1 MEILQLEGLNPDDWL
16 LRVEKYFA
24 VNQSPEYEKLDQ
36 ALSCLGSTAVSWWR
50 SYDGRENVTNW
61 SAFKEKFR
69 ERFKPSRERSSTD
82 HLLSIEQIGSVR
94 GVQRAI

>member
-16 LRVEKYFA
+16 LRVEKCFV
-24 VNQSPEYEKLDQ
+24 VNQSPENEKLDQ
-36 ALSCLGSTAVSWWR
+36 ALSRLGSTAVSWWR
-50 SYDGRENVTNW
+50 FYDGRENVTSW
-61 SAFKEKFR
+61 PAFKEKFR

-82 HLLSIEQIGSVR
+82 HLLSIEQTGNVR